1 MEDVKKNEDQR
12 PGQELSA
19 PRSGPAQKNWAGSW
33 ARKLGVAV
41 VATEAAAGAE
51 ELEEALVLGCANCV
65 LT

>member
-1 MEDVKKNEDQR
+1 MKNEDQR

-33 ARKLGVAV
+33 ARKVGLAV
-41 VATEAAAGAE
+41 VAMVAAGAE
-51 ELEEALVLGCANCV
+51 ELEKALVLGCANCV